1 MKNKKIVF
9 HVTRQ
14 YMKQNKKRT
23 ITTAIGIMFMVMM
36 MTCVFVGKDTAISYL
51 TQVAESK
58 SGSWH
63 MAVYGLNKE
72 QYDKISTLDFV
83 DKAALSC
90 DLGFTEFSET
100 VKPVD
105 KKESE
110 KLTSDKNESENLSVD
125 KNEKEPSG
133 ETKPYL
139 EIKGYS
145 SDCFDWMN
153 IRISEG
159 RYPEKENEIIVSRN
173 AIDDGTGLKLG
184 DTIHTDMFY
193 RKIKGINSEAEQIYF
208 PYQGI
213 ILKYGEIIDA
223 PQDFPYFGENDSF
236 EEMHV
241 HTGRTEEYEIVGFM
255 ETPYYETEPGSFY
268 AALTW
273 IPNDASIFAEVKNN
287 YNLYSKKTVMNGEQV
302 NLSLKF
308 NLKKYDN
315 TKFTEVEEIM
325 GLDPYAY
332 DPNILDTNDLVLTFS
347 GDSSESATDMI
358 SLWLVTFF
366 VIFILLVSVILIYN
380 VFNISFEERRRYLG
394 MLASVGATRKQ
405 KSSSVYYEAF
415 ILLFFALPVGFLLG
429 IAVVK
434 AGMLIL
440 QPYIFKMMD
449 SFVAEVVNNTTVKL
463 VITPVNVILVI
474 AASVLTVLISSL
486 LPAMKIGKIGPIES
500 IRGIDKAKD
509 RKWKSSPHLMKKGRT
524 EKLLALRNIFRQR
537 QKTGSIIRAVAV
549 FLIVLMV
556 TTFGTSAVTQM
567 VQYRLVDDV
576 TVATDLKG
584 YDYVLSEREGYGR
597 TYANLKNEIIKDL
610 DVADTKEWYMGMFAS
625 SIDGRILNENYW
637 NAMFEIIRENYGS
650 DLTDEECMK
659 AFGYDIGERDIYD
672 VINKIEDNDKDAD
685 EKIYETLSIIGVD
698 NETFSNIAD
707 KCGCNPELIKNSECP
722 AILYRD
728 IQLTTDNM
736 RFEDRKPAHY
746 RVFELDSICDLE
758 PGSTFNTEIYSAKE
772 ERVKNFPYTLVGYA
786 DREDIE
792 EYLTFNGEH
801 IWIIINE
808 DTARRVNQMCAA
820 EDDIDSDGNYNT
832 LEREL
837 YIKLSNPDG
846 ALANKLKY
854 LSTQESEEYSISG
867 GDTGGY
873 NLENVAE
880 ALNYAIRILAV
891 GFVIFS
897 GLICLLNLYNS
908 IRGRAIARKHDIAM
922 LRSIGMEDR
931 QIDKMLF
938 LENMV
943 MWFAGLIWS
952 VVISLPITYGI
963 DIFLIRYF
971 GVMKLKFPWYLYML
985 AAFITII
992 SLLLM
997 SKVCYHMKEDEILIE
1012 EMRENQ

>member
-9 HVTRQ
+9 HVIRQ

-193 RKIKGINSEAEQIYF
+193 RKIKGIDPEAEQTYF

-213 ILKYGEIIDA
+213 ILKYGEIIDT

-241 HTGRTEEYEIVGFM
+241 HTGRTEEYVIVGFM
-255 ETPYYETEPGSFY
+255 EAPYYETETGSFY

-287 YNLYSKKTVMNGEQV
+287 YNLQV

-308 NLKKYDN
+308 DLKKYDN
-315 TKFTEVEEIM
+315 TKFTEVEQIM
-325 GLDPYAY
+325 GLDPYSY
-332 DPNILDTNDLVLTFS
+332 DPKILDTNDLVLVFS

-474 AASVLTVLISSL
+474 AASVFTVLISSL

-500 IRGIDKAKD
+500 IRGIDNAKD
-509 RKWKSSPHLMKKGRT
+509 IKWKSSPHLMKKGRT

-610 DVADTKEWYMGMFAS
+610 DVADTKEWYLGMFAS
-625 SIDGRILNENYW
+625 SFDGRILNESYW

-650 DLTDEECMK
+650 NLTAEECMK
-659 AFGYDIGERDIYD
+659 AYGYDIGDRDIYD
-672 VINKIEDNDKDAD
+672 VINKIEDNDKDVD
-685 EKIYETLSIIGVD
+685 EKIYETLSIVGVD

-808 DTARRVNQMCAA
+808 DTARRVNQICAA
-820 EDDIDSDGNYNT
+820 KDDIDSDGNYNT

-922 LRSIGMEDR
+922 LRSIGMEDG

-943 MWFAGLIWS
+943 MWFAGLVWS

-971 GVMKLKFPWYLYML
+971 GVMKLKFPWHLYMM

>member
-184 DTIHTDMFY
+184 DTIHTDMFH
-193 RKIKGINSEAEQIYF
+193 RKIKGINSEVEQTYF

-213 ILKYGEIIDA
+213 ILKYGEIIDT

-255 ETPYYETEPGSFY
+255 EAPYYETETGSFY

-287 YNLYSKKTVMNGEQV
+287 YNLQV

-308 NLKKYDN
+308 DLKKYDN
-315 TKFTEVEEIM
+315 TKFTEVEQIM
-325 GLDPYAY
+325 GLDPYSY
-332 DPNILDTNDLVLTFS
+332 DPKILDTNDLVLVFS

-380 VFNISFEERRRYLG
+380 VFNISFEERRKYLG

-449 SFVAEVVNNTTVKL
+449 SFVAAVVNNTAVKL

-576 TVATDLKG
+576 TVGINLEG
-584 YDYVLSEREGYGR
+584 YDYELSEREGYGR

-610 DVADTKEWYMGMFAS
+610 DVVDTKEWYMGMFAS
-625 SIDGRILNENYW
+625 SFDGRILNENYW

-659 AFGYDIGERDIYD
+659 AYGYDIGDRDIYE

-685 EKIYETLSIIGVD
+685 EKIYETLSIVGVD
-698 NETFSNIAD
+698 NETFSDIAD
-707 KCGCNPELIKNSECP
+707 KCGCNPELIKNSEYP

-728 IQLTTDNM
+728 IQLTTENM

-758 PGSTFNTEIYSAKE
+758 PGSTFNTEIYSEKE

-808 DTARRVNQMCAA
+808 DTARQVNQMCAA
-820 EDDIDSDGNYNT
+820 KDDIDADGNYNT

-837 YIKLSNPDG
+837 FIKLSNPDG
-846 ALANKLKY
+846 ALADKLKY
-854 LSTQESEEYSISG
+854 LSTQEGEEYNISG
-867 GDTGGY
+867 GDAGGY
-873 NLENVAE
+873 NLENVAG
-880 ALNYAIRILAV
+880 ALNYAIKILAV

>member
-193 RKIKGINSEAEQIYF
+193 RKIKGIDPEAEQTYF

-213 ILKYGEIIDA
+213 ILKYGEIIDT

-241 HTGRTEEYEIVGFM
+241 HTGRTEEYVIVGFM
-255 ETPYYETEPGSFY
+255 EAPYYETETGSFY

-287 YNLYSKKTVMNGEQV
+287 YNLQV

-308 NLKKYDN
+308 DLKKYDN
-315 TKFTEVEEIM
+315 TKFTEVEQIM
-325 GLDPYAY
+325 GLDPYSY
-332 DPNILDTNDLVLTFS
+332 DPKILDTNDLVLVFS

-474 AASVLTVLISSL
+474 AASVFTVLISSL

-500 IRGIDKAKD
+500 IRGIDNAKD
-509 RKWKSSPHLMKKGRT
+509 IKWKSSPHLMKKGRT

-610 DVADTKEWYMGMFAS
+610 DVADTKEWYLGMFAS
-625 SIDGRILNENYW
+625 SFDGRILNESYW

-650 DLTDEECMK
+650 NLTAEECMK
-659 AFGYDIGERDIYD
+659 AYGYDIGDRDIYD
-672 VINKIEDNDKDAD
+672 VINKIEDNDKDVD
-685 EKIYETLSIIGVD
+685 EKIYETLSIVGVD

-808 DTARRVNQMCAA
+808 DTARRVNQICAA
-820 EDDIDSDGNYNT
+820 KDDIDSDGNYNT

-922 LRSIGMEDR
+922 LRSIGMEDG

-943 MWFAGLIWS
+943 MWFAGLVWS

-971 GVMKLKFPWYLYML
+971 GVMKLKFPWHLYMM